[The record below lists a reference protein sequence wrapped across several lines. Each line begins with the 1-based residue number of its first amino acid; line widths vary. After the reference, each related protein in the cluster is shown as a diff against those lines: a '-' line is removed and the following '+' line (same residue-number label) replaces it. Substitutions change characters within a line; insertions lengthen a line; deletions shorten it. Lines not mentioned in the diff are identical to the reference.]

1 MVESFVIFYLLVV
14 FCRRDIALSVAIDY
28 FLLWAV
34 LGFFFWSKNQ
44 SAHYPLTNLPPMYLR
59 KH

>member
-1 MVESFVIFYLLVV
+1 MVESFVIFYLFVV

-34 LGFFFWSKNQ
+34 LGFILGSKNQ
-44 SAHYPLTNLPPMYLR
+44 SAHLSLNKFTPYVS
-59 KH
+59 